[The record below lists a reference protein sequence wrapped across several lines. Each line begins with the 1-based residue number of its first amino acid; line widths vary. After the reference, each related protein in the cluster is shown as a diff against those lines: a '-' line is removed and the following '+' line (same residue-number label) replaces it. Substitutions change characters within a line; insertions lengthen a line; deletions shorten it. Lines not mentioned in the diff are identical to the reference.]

1 MSAPTI
7 AQDAALEALRH
18 GEASLEAMRQAYARR
33 RGIVLDGL
41 AALDLPTGAP
51 NGAFYA
57 FPDVTSTGLDDETFA
72 ERLLREER
80 VAVVPGS
87 AFGASGR
94 GHVRLCYAASDDRL
108 VEAVD
113 RIGRFVARA
122 RAGRHDSAEAAR

>member
-1 MSAPTI
+1 MGVALVDEPVVDLV
-7 AQDAALEALRH
+7 ADDEEVAGHGDAR
-18 GEASLEAMRQAYARR
+18 
-33 RGIVLDGL
+33 
-41 AALDLPTGAP
+41 DLPTRR
-51 NGAFYA
+51 
-57 FPDVTSTGLDDETFA
+57 FA

-108 VEAVD
+108 VEAVE